1 MRNQLMVEKYK
12 AERFLLLYL
21 AAAVLGA
28 AGFFLGF
35 LKLAENHLDT
45 ATVFSFSICDT
56 SFLFIVSL
64 VTAWFAGNDFLNRTI
79 QNEIKAGYSRFS
91 VFLART
97 ITAVIMA
104 QLLHL
109 IYVFATVLGFA
120 LKYRFD
126 SSLFSVRDFIWLL
139 VVMLQIGANIC
150 IVMFI
155 VFALRKA
162 ISGIAVAVVF
172 SFVTCNILRNFIGE
186 SVFRLTCFSLAQT
199 SDDRTLALSA
209 ALAAAVIIISL
220 TATYLVFRKAE
231 IK

>member
-1 MRNQLMVEKYK
+1 MHNQLMIEKYK
-12 AERFLLLYL
+12 AERFIILYL
-21 AAAVLGA
+21 AAAVLAA

-35 LKLAENHLDT
+35 LKLAEDLDT
-45 ATVFSFSICDT
+45 ATVFSFTICDT

-64 VTAWFAGNDFLNRTI
+64 VAAWFAGNDFLNRTI

-97 ITAVIMA
+97 IATVIMA

-109 IYVFATVLGFA
+109 TYVFATVLGFS

-126 SSLFSVRDFIWLL
+126 SSIFSVTDFVWLL

-162 ISGIAVAVVF
+162 TSGIAVTVVF
-172 SFVTCNILRNFIGE
+172 SFTELFRNRHLRHKKE
-186 SVFRLTCFSLAQT
+186 SQQINREHGAAEVKK
-199 SDDRTLALSA
+199 LSEFFCPQNPDVEHF
-209 ALAAAVIIISL
+209 LKKSAVEFTKRVS
-220 TATYLVFRKAE
+220 R
-231 IK
+231 